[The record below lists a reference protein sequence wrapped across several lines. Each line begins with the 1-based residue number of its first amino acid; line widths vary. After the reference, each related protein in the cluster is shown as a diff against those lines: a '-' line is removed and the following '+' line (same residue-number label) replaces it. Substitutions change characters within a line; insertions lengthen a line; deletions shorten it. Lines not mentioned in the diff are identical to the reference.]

1 MAEVYPSDNELLN
14 LQQGGETGV
23 EYIATGQSPY
33 YLHFRKLLYRL
44 LLATRRANDLRVYD
58 EGGLDIGIKPG
69 KFWADTELV
78 NYDGS
83 SGNTLADDK
92 ANIYIYLTSAG
103 VLVIDEY
110 AGFPDMATTPH
121 VRLAIVTT
129 SDGDIT
135 SIEDNRILIR
145 I

>member
-14 LQQGGETGV
+14 LQQDGETGV

-44 LLATRRANDLRVYD
+44 LLATRRTNDLRVHD
-58 EGGLDIGIKPG
+58 EGGLDIGVKPG
-69 KFWADTELV
+69 KFWWGTQLV
-78 NYDGS
+78 NYVGS

-92 ANIYIYLTSAG
+92 ANIYIYLTIAG
-103 VLVIDEY
+103 VLITNEY
-110 AGFPDMATTPH
+110 TVFPDMATTPH

-135 SIEDNRILIR
+135 SIEDCRVLMRI
-145 I
+145 